1 MPLSSYPLH
10 CSTLHAAATASTAQQ
25 PSLRPPL
32 PSTTSVPSSSPKIPA
47 PQWSVHP
54 QLAASC
60 RLPPTSFYNACTQH
74 QVVSVSLGHCL
85 HQPASHL
92 IILAHHCPLQY
103 LPKWSV
109 CPLSNLV
116 SANCLRLQIHHLQ
129 IAPFRSTNAWCGLLA
144 YTYKIV
150 TWGSNYSTVCPPGL
164 CAHYHPVSANCL
176 CLQNRPTS
184 SLCLVQGVILSLW
197 ASQSLLSRTTFKGN
211 IARLISWKLAI
222 SFNARRQQM
231 QAVRLKSKVYLHI
244 LIVYI

>member
-32 PSTTSVPSSSPKIPA
+32 PSTTSVPSSSSKIPV
-47 PQWSVHP
+47 PQWSVCP

-60 RLPPTSFYNACTQH
+60 RLPPTSFYNACAQH
-74 QVVSVSLGHCL
+74 QVVSVSPGCCL

-116 SANCLRLQIHHLQ
+116 SANCLCLQIHHLR
-129 IAPFRSTNAWCGLLA
+129 IAPFRSTNTWCGLLA
-144 YTYKIV
+144 YTYRIV
-150 TWGSNYSTVCPPGL
+150 TWGSHYSTICPPGL
-164 CAHYHPVSANCL
+164 CAHYHLVSANCL
-176 CLQNRPTS
+176 RLQNCHLGIALFRCRPS
-184 SLCLVQGVILSLW
+184 GYLVRAPTITWSQLITYAYIIVTWGSHYSDVDCQATWSMRPPCLSLHQPC
-197 ASQSLLSRTTFKGN
+197 SS
-211 IARLISWKLAI
+211 
-222 SFNARRQQM
+222 
-231 QAVRLKSKVYLHI
+231 H
-244 LIVYI
+244 